1 MNNMYH
7 PTISCALNS
16 LRPSAAFIVRGSTYS
31 GIEWLSEDQTI
42 PTEEEVNAEILLL
55 TQQWESKQYQRDR
68 QEEYPNFVDYI
79 DGLVK
84 GDQDQ
89 MQAYIDACN
98 AVKQKYPKP
107 PQE

>member
-1 MNNMYH
+1 MNNIYH
-7 PTISCALNS
+7 PPISCALSS

-31 GIEWLSEDQTI
+31 GIEWLSEDQSI
-42 PTEEEVNAEILLL
+42 PTEDEVNAEILLL

-89 MQAYIDACN
+89 MKA
-98 AVKQKYPKP
+98 
-107 PQE
+107 

>member
-1 MNNMYH
+1 MNINYY
-7 PTISCALNS
+7 PTIGCALSS
-16 LRPSAAFIVRGSTYS
+16 LRPGAVFTVRGSTYS
-31 GIEWLSEDQTI
+31 GIEWLSKDQSK
-42 PTEEEVNAEILLL
+42 PTEDEVNAEISVL
-55 TQQWESKQYQRDR
+55 TQQWESKQYQRNR
-68 QEEYPNFVDYI
+68 KEEYPDFVDYI

-107 PQE
+107 SQE